1 MDNSPINILNIQ
13 NRIFT
18 IREVQVMIDVDL
30 AEIYGVETRILN
42 QAVKRNQNRF
52 PLEFR
57 FQLNEEETK
66 FLKSQSQIS
75 KENPLT
81 SQNVTLKDERGKHRK
96 YLPYAFTE
104 QGVAMLSAVLRSN
117 TAVNVSIQII
127 KAFVDM
133 KKFISTNAGLFQC
146 FDIIDK
152 KLIESDTK
160 FDIIFNAIENKSI
173 KADHRIFFDGQ
184 IFDAY
189 TFVSDLIRSA
199 EKSIVLIDNYIDDS
213 VLILFSKRKS
223 QVSLNI
229 YTKAVSKE
237 LALDLK
243 KHNEQYQPVK
253 INVFKSSHDRFLII
267 DEKQVYH
274 FGASL
279 KDLGKKWFAFSKF
292 DIEAFDIL
300 NRLGR

>member
-13 NRIFT
+13 KRIFT

-117 TAVNVSIQII
+117 TAVKVSIQII

-133 KKFISTNAGLFQC
+133 KKFISSNAGLFQRL
-146 FDIIDK
+146 DIIDK

-229 YTKAVSKE
+229 YTKTISKE